1 MSLAV
6 SFVVE
11 GKAVGKGRPRVS
23 TIAGRPRLYT
33 PKTTVT
39 WELLVAAAARAAM
52 GSQSPSEH
60 PMSVRIS
67 IDVQIPQSWSRARKK
82 AAEIGQVVP
91 GKPDLDNV
99 AKAVL
104 DACNGIVY
112 RDDAQVVRLTVQ
124 KQYAR
129 VPMVEVYAYEVM
141 V

>member
-6 SFVVE
+6 AFEVE

-23 TIAGRPRLYT
+23 TIAGKPRLYT
-33 PKTTVT
+33 PAKTVA
-39 WELLVAAAARAAM
+39 WESLVAAAARAAM

-60 PMSVRIS
+60 PMAVRIS
-67 IDVQIPQSWSRARKK
+67 IDVQIPQSWSKARQK
-82 AAEIGQVVP
+82 AAEIHQVVP

-112 RDDAQVVRLTVQ
+112 RDDAQVVRLTVE
-124 KQYAR
+124 KGYAR
-129 VPMVEVYAYEVM
+129 TACVEVYAYEVM

>member
-6 SFVVE
+6 AFTVE

-23 TIAGRPRLYT
+23 TIAGKPRLYT
-33 PKTTVT
+33 PAKTVA
-39 WELLVAAAARAAM
+39 WESLVAAAARAAM

-60 PMSVRIS
+60 PMAVRIS
-67 IDVQIPQSWSRARKK
+67 IDVQIPRSWSRALKK
-82 AAEIGQVVP
+82 AAELQQVRP

-112 RDDAQVVRLTVQ
+112 RDDAQVVRLTVE
-124 KQYAR
+124 KGYAR
-129 VPMVEVYAYEVM
+129 AACVEVYAYEVM